1 MNGGQPVNIDLSR
14 YTEEKSAGTMKIVN
28 IEGKL
33 HFVERKF
40 DTKTGVS
47 TPNIVPIDLD
57 SLKFAKK
64 SLEGQLAGVTAL
76 LADAEATKPV

>member
-1 MNGGQPVNIDLSR
+1 MNGQPVNVDLSK
-14 YTEEKSAGTMKIVN
+14 YVQEKTDGTMKIVN

-40 DTKTGVS
+40 DIKTGIA
-47 TPNIVPIDLD
+47 TPTIVPIDIE

-64 SLEGQLAGVTAL
+64 SLEDQLVGVTAL
-76 LADAEATKPV
+76 LADAESAKPV

>member
-40 DTKTGVS
+40 DQKTGVAIPS
-47 TPNIVPIDLD
+47 IVPVDIA

-64 SLEGQLAGVTAL
+64 SLEEQLAGVIAL
-76 LADAEATKPV
+76 LADAESVKPV